1 MGIYGREEISDYL
14 VQPHARY
21 VRDAGKW
28 QPILCMTRLRSA
40 SEIPM
45 SQTLNYFPVLFE
57 TETDAIRSGAHFLRP
72 ANWMIGYRKGESK
85 RSGRHVLE
93 SR

>member
-1 MGIYGREEISDYL
+1 MIYGREEISAYL
-14 VQPHARY
+14 VQAHARY

-40 SEIPM
+40 TEIPI

-57 TETDAIRSGAHFLRP
+57 SETDAIRYGSTKSRVLVRAPGS
-72 ANWMIGYRKGESK
+72 RKK
-85 RSGRHVLE
+85 
-93 SR
+93 